1 MHKNV
6 NFTNSYVHVY
16 KTKPDCFRQPET
28 NNSLIFRSKHTA
40 IIKICE
46 LFGCKKLSRLGSI
59 DRSKPDCEINEREMG
74 SLQGECIKDIFI
86 AFIFL
91 LKMGERLVC

>member
-1 MHKNV
+1 MQTFCFAWVIFLTV
-6 NFTNSYVHVY
+6 NEQIDI
-16 KTKPDCFRQPET
+16 PMI
-28 NNSLIFRSKHTA
+28 LAMA

-59 DRSKPDCEINEREMG
+59 YRSKPDCEINEREIG
-74 SLQGECIKDIFI
+74 SLQVECIKDIFI

>member
-1 MHKNV
+1 MQT
-6 NFTNSYVHVY
+6 F
-16 KTKPDCFRQPET
+16 CFAWV
-28 NNSLIFRSKHTA
+28 IFLTVSERIDIPVIFSME

-46 LFGCKKLSRLGSI
+46 LFGCKQLSRLGST
-59 DRSKPDCEINEREMG
+59 DRSKPDYEINERDMG
-74 SLQGECIKDIFI
+74 SLQGKCIKDIFV

>member
-1 MHKNV
+1 MQTFCFAWVIFFTV
-6 NFTNSYVHVY
+6 NEQIDI
-16 KTKPDCFRQPET
+16 PMI
-28 NNSLIFRSKHTA
+28 LAMA

-74 SLQGECIKDIFI
+74 SLQGKCIKDIFI